1 MSDRFIHSRLYLKWF
16 IFVALLGMFGLSW
29 GSTKTAVAQ
38 QSISPLYSQDFDS
51 IGVSATASLP
61 TYWRVDKST
70 TVRTVG
76 SWVAAVSATEQREG
90 NDMVSNAANGIYNYG
105 AGDPAT
111 ATDRAIGWISSG
123 SATKSGNLYLQLT
136 NNTGAE
142 INALALSYDVEKYR
156 SGSNTAGFRIQLYY
170 STDGSAWTS
179 AGPTFLTSFPAD
191 ADNSGF
197 TSAPG
202 ATVAVTGNLNFATPI
217 AMNQPFYLAW
227 NYSVT
232 SGTTTSNAQ
241 ALGIDNVSVSGVTTF
256 NTITLDGTLNS
267 AEWASGQLGTASGTT
282 FGVTWDDDFW
292 YFGVKGG
299 FSGTD
304 FFMIGIDVDPG
315 NETSSNSGGT
325 VERCGAIFP
334 TENKP
339 DYILTNRQNVY
350 TRESW
355 GWNGGAWDQN
365 AFNPTETSDYDFS
378 GGGGDYEVKLR
389 KSTVFANNEDTT
401 PVGFYLW
408 LANGSC
414 EFFNAWP
421 PENNNAHNP
430 NSQFLYAHTRYAT
443 TDANRTPDTYGSRIA
458 WAANNL
464 SADSISYNFFGE
476 DDAGSGNPWL
486 RMTTTASGAGGAGC
500 TVRAK
505 LVGNNSF
512 SNSPFVG
519 INRFVDFT
527 LTNCTNLQVDVQM
540 RYETS
545 ELNGV
550 NEAAAAF
557 YRCAASP
564 CAPNWT
570 PVAAGTTTPNPANNN
585 LLLTNVLQDQFSYW
599 TISDSNTPTAVSLQS
614 FSAQPNIFL
623 PLLLAAI
630 VALLLSSA
638 LIIWQRKRR

>member
-282 FGVTWDDDFW
+282 FGVT
-292 YFGVKGG
+292 
-299 FSGTD
+299 
-304 FFMIGIDVDPG
+304 
-315 NETSSNSGGT
+315 
-325 VERCGAIFP
+325 
-334 TENKP
+334 
-339 DYILTNRQNVY
+339 
-350 TRESW
+350 
-355 GWNGGAWDQN
+355 
-365 AFNPTETSDYDFS
+365 
-378 GGGGDYEVKLR
+378 
-389 KSTVFANNEDTT
+389 
-401 PVGFYLW
+401 
-408 LANGSC
+408 
-414 EFFNAWP
+414 
-421 PENNNAHNP
+421 
-430 NSQFLYAHTRYAT
+430 
-443 TDANRTPDTYGSRIA
+443 
-458 WAANNL
+458 
-464 SADSISYNFFGE
+464 
-476 DDAGSGNPWL
+476 
-486 RMTTTASGAGGAGC
+486 
-500 TVRAK
+500 
-505 LVGNNSF
+505 
-512 SNSPFVG
+512 
-519 INRFVDFT
+519 
-527 LTNCTNLQVDVQM
+527 
-540 RYETS
+540 
-545 ELNGV
+545 
-550 NEAAAAF
+550 
-557 YRCAASP
+557 
-564 CAPNWT
+564 
-570 PVAAGTTTPNPANNN
+570 
-585 LLLTNVLQDQFSYW
+585 
-599 TISDSNTPTAVSLQS
+599 
-614 FSAQPNIFL
+614 
-623 PLLLAAI
+623 
-630 VALLLSSA
+630 
-638 LIIWQRKRR
+638 